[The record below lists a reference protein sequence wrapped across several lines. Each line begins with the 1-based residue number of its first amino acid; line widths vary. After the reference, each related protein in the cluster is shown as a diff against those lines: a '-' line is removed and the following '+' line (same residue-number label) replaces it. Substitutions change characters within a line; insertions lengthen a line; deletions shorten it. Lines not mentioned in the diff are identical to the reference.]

1 MSLHTWK
8 SRKTCEYKAKYRL
21 CHRYWG
27 HSTNQSSSS
36 CVYSTRTV
44 TTWSQPL
51 SGMLL
56 FNTHLSH
63 TTKTSLLHAQLSPG
77 TADLACS
84 GACEGTSSR
93 QPEMLCSVQLALG
106 SPASGG
112 RAATQDSPKQQQL
125 KSLFSCRVQLVSL
138 PPILLTDVRKKA
150 WMLQH
155 MAAALCSTHSFH
167 TCCRAGLLL
176 LNPVLEGVA
185 FSKEK

>member
-1 MSLHTWK
+1 
-8 SRKTCEYKAKYRL
+8 
-21 CHRYWG
+21 
-27 HSTNQSSSS
+27 
-36 CVYSTRTV
+36 
-44 TTWSQPL
+44 
-51 SGMLL
+51 MLL

-138 PPILLTDVRKKA
+138 PPILLTDVRKKS
-150 WMLQH
+150 MN
-155 MAAALCSTHSFH
+155 AAAHGCSSVLSSQLSHLLQSWPSASEPSSGR
-167 TCCRAGLLL
+167 CCFFKRKI
-176 LNPVLEGVA
+176 ER
-185 FSKEK
+185 KEKKPLNT